1 MNAADLPT
9 ATATAPLVRRAP
21 MRAKPWFGLGRGLLF
36 ALWPGMRFATA
47 STAPPAAWQRAAH
60 RRRGILLALVAL
72 LSVVALVWQS
82 SAPPEDISFAW
93 AARVGLGTL
102 LFAWLGSG
110 FVTALMGAWV
120 MLRGDQH
127 SLASGEIHA
136 PIDAAARTAVI
147 MPICNEDVATVF
159 AGLQATCQS
168 LAATGTLSLFDFYVL
183 SDTGDASLRAAEQR
197 AWQQLRDTLGDRPVR
212 EGGRVFYRWR
222 RRRTRRKAGNVA
234 DFCRRWGADYRYM
247 VVLDADSIMRGD
259 TLVAML
265 RLMEHNPRAG
275 IVQTLPEGRRPLTLH
290 ARLQQFGSRVTG
302 RLFALGMAYWQ
313 LGESHYWGHN
323 AILRV
328 APFMQHC
335 ALAPISGR
343 GGLSGEILSH
353 DFVEAALMR
362 RAGYEVWLAPHLEG
376 SWEQHPSSLLE
387 ELQRDRRWCQGN
399 LQNAKLIAEPG
410 LRPVH
415 RAMLAVGALSYLMAP
430 VWLAFV
436 ALGLAFGTAGG
447 LTSGLWIL
455 TLVLLVLP
463 RALGVVAVQMR
474 GEQHLFGGRA
484 RLLGSAALE
493 LLLSALQ
500 APVRMLAH
508 SVFVVGALTGLRLD
522 WKSPARA
529 AASVAWGDALRRV
542 GTLTLPPLALA
553 LFALQGHDIGAPYV
567 VPLLLPLLLAVPF
580 AVWTGSPRQ
589 VRVLQHIG
597 LLSVAEP
604 ASHRDRPSLRSGG
617 SHDTS
622 RRSGSTR
629 LRDGRLAMP
638 LAVMASIVFMAMLL
652 PRIAVS
658 PELSPSLRIEQQW
671 LAAQRSQ
678 AARPAPAPVVLAQ
691 VRTPRKIR
699 QTVPYKPARMID
711 DEVRTRAF
719 RAVALSLDVS

>member
-1 MNAADLPT
+1 
-9 ATATAPLVRRAP
+9 
-21 MRAKPWFGLGRGLLF
+21 MRAQPWFGLWRGLLF
-36 ALWPGMRFATA
+36 ALWPGMRFEMPAT
-47 STAPPAAWQRAAH
+47 TPPAWQRAAQ
-60 RRRGILLALVAL
+60 RRRRMLLALVAL
-72 LSVVALVWQS
+72 LSAVAFFWQT
-82 SAPPEDISFAW
+82 SAPPEVPPFTW
-93 AARVGLGTL
+93 MARVALGTL

-120 MLRGDQH
+120 MVRGDRH
-127 SLASGEIHA
+127 ALVSGAAHA
-136 PIDAAARTAVI
+136 PIDASARTAVI

-159 AGLQATCQS
+159 AGLQTTCQS
-168 LAATGTLSLFDFYVL
+168 LAATGALSLFDFYVL

-197 AWQQLRDTLGDRPVR
+197 AWRQLRETLGDNPVR
-212 EGGRVFYRWR
+212 DGGRVFYRWR

-234 DFCRRWGADYRYM
+234 DFCRRWGAGYRYM

-275 IVQTLPEGRRPLTLH
+275 IVQTLPEGLRPLTLH
-290 ARLQQFGSRVTG
+290 ARLQQFSSRVTG
-302 RLFALGMAYWQ
+302 RLFALGMSYWQ

-335 ALAPISGR
+335 ALAPIPGR

-362 RAGYEVWLAPHLEG
+362 RAGYEVWLAPQLQG

-410 LRPVH
+410 LRAVH

-430 VWLAFV
+430 AWLAFV
-436 ALGLAFGTAGG
+436 ALGLAFGVAGG
-447 LTSGLWIL
+447 LTSGLWVL

-474 GEQHLFGGRA
+474 GEQHLFGGRV

-508 SVFVVGALTGLRLD
+508 SAFVVVALTGLRLD

-529 AASVAWGDALRRV
+529 AAHVAWGDALRRV

-553 LFALQGHDIGAPYV
+553 CLPCTGMALVRLIWCHCCCRCCLQCPLQSGPAVRDKGARCNASACWTCSNLRCIAV
-567 VPLLLPLLLAVPF
+567 VTPF
-580 AVWTGSPRQ
+580 GAKLGATLREARSARACRTGTWRCRWLQWPAWRSQPWCCRAWRSAPSCRLRCAWSSSGWPHSAITRQASALRPRCW
-589 VRVLQHIG
+589 RKK
-597 LLSVAEP
+597 ACP
-604 ASHRDRPSLRSGG
+604 ARSDAP
-617 SHDTS
+617 HPTS
-622 RRSGSTR
+622 RR
-629 LRDGRLAMP
+629 A
-638 LAVMASIVFMAMLL
+638 
-652 PRIAVS
+652 
-658 PELSPSLRIEQQW
+658 
-671 LAAQRSQ
+671 
-678 AARPAPAPVVLAQ
+678 
-691 VRTPRKIR
+691 
-699 QTVPYKPARMID
+699 
-711 DEVRTRAF
+711 
-719 RAVALSLDVS
+719 

>member
-1 MNAADLPT
+1 MNAAELPA
-9 ATATAPLVRRAP
+9 ATPTAPLVRRAP
-21 MRAKPWFGLGRGLLF
+21 MRAQPWFGLMRGLLF
-36 ALWPGMRFATA
+36 ALWPGMRFEAAATA
-47 STAPPAAWQRAAH
+47 PSSAAWQRAAH
-60 RRRGILLALVAL
+60 RRRSMLLALVAL
-72 LSVVALVWQS
+72 LSAVALVLQT
-82 SAPPEDISFAW
+82 ATPPDGDTIAW
-93 AARVGLGTL
+93 TVRVTLGTL

-110 FVTALMGAWV
+110 FATALMGAWV
-120 MLRGDQH
+120 MLRGDRH
-127 SLASGEIHA
+127 ALTPGEAHA
-136 PIDAAARTAVI
+136 PIDPSARTAVI

-159 AGLQATCQS
+159 AGLQATCRS
-168 LAATGTLSLFDFYVL
+168 LAATGALSLFDFYVL
-183 SDTGDASLRAAEQR
+183 SDTGDAGLRAAELR
-197 AWQQLRDTLGDRPVR
+197 AWQQLRETLGDNPVR
-212 EGGRVFYRWR
+212 GGGRIFYRWR
-222 RRRTRRKAGNVA
+222 RHRTRRKAGNVA
-234 DFCRRWGADYRYM
+234 DFCRRWGTGYRYM

-275 IVQTLPEGRRPLTLH
+275 IVQTLPEGLRPLTLH

-302 RLFALGMAYWQ
+302 RLFALGMSYWQ

-335 ALAPISGR
+335 ALAPIPGR

-362 RAGYEVWLAPHLEG
+362 RAGYEVWLAPHLQG

-399 LQNAKLIAEPG
+399 LQNARLIAEPG

-436 ALGLAFGTAGG
+436 ALGLALAAAGG
-447 LTSGLWIL
+447 MTSGLWIL

-463 RALGVVAVQMR
+463 RVLGVMAVQMR
-474 GEQHLFGGRA
+474 GEQHLFGGRL
-484 RLLGSAALE
+484 RLFGSATLE

-529 AASVAWGDALRRV
+529 AAHLAWSDALRRV
-542 GTLTLPPLALA
+542 GALTLPPLALA
-553 LFALQGHDIGAPYV
+553 LIALQGHDIGAPYV
-567 VPLLLPLLLAVPF
+567 LPLLLPLLLAVPF
-580 AVWTGSPRQ
+580 TVWTGSPGQGRA
-589 VRVLQHIG
+589 LQRIG

-604 ASHRDRPSLRSGG
+604 RLNRDVLAERMQG
-617 SHDTS
+617 SDDIA
-622 RRSGSTR
+622 RRSR
-629 LRDGRLAMP
+629 NARPPIGRLVMP
-638 LAVMASIVFMAMLL
+638 LAAVAALAIMLL
-652 PRIAVS
+652 PGLALS
-658 PELSPSLRIEQQW
+658 PELSPALRVEQHSLS
-671 LAAQRSQ
+671 AQRSH
-678 AARPAPAPVVLAQ
+678 AASPSTAPAVVAQ
-691 VRTPRKIR
+691 VSIPRKIQR
-699 QTVPYKPARMID
+699 TLSYKPARMID
-711 DEVRTRAF
+711 DKVRMRAF
-719 RAVALSLDVS
+719 QAVSRSLDMS